1 MLLKGKAS
9 LPPSASPGRSEASQ
23 RAAGTHKLGVSCFP
37 ITAAHWGVGMGA
49 SLVFPLLHSPPCS
62 LGWGFRRENHKVEDK
77 RRVGRERLLWA
88 SEARPLVSLSH
99 GGTNR

>member
-37 ITAAHWGVGMGA
+37 IAAAHWGVGIGA

-62 LGWGFRRENHKVEDK
+62 LGLSFRCENHKVEDK
-77 RRVGRERLLWA
+77 RRVGRQRLLWA
-88 SEARPLVSLSH
+88 SEARPLGLSLPWWH
-99 GGTNR
+99 Q